1 MKTFMNVLLISSFFF
16 LGSLTSVEA
25 AKFDV
30 AIKHD
35 KVVTLTGVI
44 SEEPRKWVS
53 EDGLFESYN
62 FYLAAGSGTKGD
74 DYVSV
79 DYKTLILGHK
89 VAEMTFK
96 KGDKVTLSG
105 RILKYHKDEIIFQG
119 KMKVNDYSAKELS
132 KFPKK

>member
-1 MKTFMNVLLISSFFF
+1 MKTLMNVLLISGFFF

-30 AIKHD
+30 AIEHE

-44 SEEPRKWVS
+44 KDEPRKWLR
-53 EDGLFESYN
+53 EDGLFETYN
-62 FYLAAGSGTKGD
+62 FYLAAGSGTRED

-89 VAEMTFK
+89 VGEMTFK

-105 RILKYHKDEIIFQG
+105 RISKYHKDEIIYQG
-119 KMKVNDYSAKELS
+119 NMKVNDYSPKELS